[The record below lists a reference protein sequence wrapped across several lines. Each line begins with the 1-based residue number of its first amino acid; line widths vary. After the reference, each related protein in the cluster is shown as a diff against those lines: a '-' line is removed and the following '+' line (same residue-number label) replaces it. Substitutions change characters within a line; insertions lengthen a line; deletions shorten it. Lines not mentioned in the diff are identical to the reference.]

1 MWFDLFK
8 RRRAMNYKETLDYL
22 YRQLPMYQRQGGSAY
37 KANLDNTI
45 RLDRL
50 YDSPHKKF
58 KTIHVG
64 GTNGKGSVSHMMAA
78 VLQKAG
84 YKTGLYTSPHLKDFR
99 ERIRV
104 NGEMISEQEV
114 IDFVDDF
121 QVRQTKTH
129 DLSPSFFEFTVIMA
143 FEYFAQQEVDVAIIE
158 VGMGGRLDSTNV
170 IEPELSVI
178 TNISHDH
185 TAFLGNSIKEI
196 ATEKAGIIK
205 PNTPVVIG
213 ETQTSIQKVF
223 SEKAEQMESS
233 IVWADSIYRSSYS
246 MQGINGRQLFNFQ
259 HKGQMRYASLEL
271 DLLGKYQGKN
281 VATTLVAV
289 EKLIELGWNITKD
302 DIYQGLFDVTETTG
316 LMGRWQVLGNN
327 PLIICDTGHNE
338 AGLNEVLTQIDNTP
352 YQNLHIVLGLVND
365 KNIDSVLEMLPQ
377 NAMYYFTKAQI
388 PRALNEREL
397 AEKAMVY
404 ELQGKTFSTV
414 EKAFEA
420 AKKSALRND
429 LIFVGGST
437 FVVAEVL

>member
-1 MWFDLFK
+1 
-8 RRRAMNYKETLDYL
+8 MNYKETLDYL
-22 YRQLPMYQRQGGSAY
+22 YRQLPMYQRQGGAAY
-37 KANLDNTI
+37 KNNLDNTI
-45 RLDRL
+45 RLDNL
-50 YDSPHKKF
+50 YGSPHKNF

-64 GTNGKGSVSHMMAA
+64 GTNGKGSVSHMLAA
-78 VLQKAG
+78 ILQKAG

-104 NGEMISEQEV
+104 NGEMISEQQV
-114 IDFVDDF
+114 VDFVADF
-121 QVRQTKTH
+121 QEKQTKTH
-129 DLSPSFFEFTVIMA
+129 DLSPSFFEFTVAMA
-143 FEYFAQQEVDVAIIE
+143 FQYFDEQQVDVAIIE
-158 VGMGGRLDSTNV
+158 VGMGGRLDSTN
-170 IEPELSVI
+170 IISPELSVI

-185 TAFLGNSIKEI
+185 TAFLGESTKEI
-196 ATEKAGIIK
+196 AGEKAGIIK
-205 PNTPVVIG
+205 SNTPVIVG
-213 ETQTSIQKVF
+213 EYQAATEKVF
-223 SEKAEQMESS
+223 ANKAKEMDAP

-281 VATTLVAV
+281 VATALVAI
-289 EKLIELGWNITKD
+289 EQLIEAGWNITKD
-302 DIYQGLFDVTETTG
+302 DIYKGLFDVTETTG

-327 PLIICDTGHNE
+327 PLIVCDTGHNE

-365 KNIDSVLEMLPQ
+365 KNIDSILEMLPQ
-377 NAMYYFTKAQI
+377 NAIYYFTKAQI

-404 ELQGKTFSTV
+404 ELQGKTFPTV
-414 EKAFEA
+414 EAAFEA

-429 LIFVGGST
+429 LVFVGGST